1 MIRTK
6 RESLELFIK
15 EQLIGPGGCKGL
27 YSLKSGSSVSEET
40 DFSGEVVSTTP
51 GSIYSS
57 AILFPFKKEIK
68 TGDASEQA
76 NTESE
81 AIEMPDEN
89 YEQENELEE
98 ITFRMKTRI

>member
-68 TGDASEQA
+68 TGDASKQV
-76 NTESE
+76 NTDTESE
-81 AIEMPDEN
+81 AIETPDEN

-98 ITFRMKTRI
+98 IMRISS

>member
-51 GSIYSS
+51 GSIYIS
-57 AILFPFKKEIK
+57 KKK
-68 TGDASEQA
+68 LRPVTLP
-76 NTESE
+76 N
-81 AIEMPDEN
+81 
-89 YEQENELEE
+89 
-98 ITFRMKTRI
+98 K